1 MSYIGKYP
9 IPVNVGG
16 TGDVTL
22 TTHGVLI
29 GAGTS
34 AIATTAAGSAGQ
46 ILVSKGSS
54 SDPGYITPTSTSGS
68 LAVTTNAT
76 TMAYALTVP
85 ITVANGGTG
94 SIALTA
100 NSLLLGNGTSAITA
114 LGAATNGQI
123 PIGSTGAAP
132 VLSTITAGTGVTVT
146 NGAGSITIAASGG
159 AGTLS
164 LNGNVGSVSGSTI
177 TLTTGAANA
186 NGTAIFSGSSATMTM
201 TFSDANSNTGLGVN
215 SLSSG
220 SVTGT
225 MNVCLGDSTGSAL
238 TSGSDNV
245 FIGYQSGKSAT
256 TGSDNCCI
264 GYQSGM
270 TLTANTSGFNALL
283 GYQAGLSYSG
293 TGLTPNVFAGA
304 SSGSAI
310 TTGIY
315 NVGIGYNAQSS
326 YTGSESSNISI
337 NAIGT
342 AGESNTLRI
351 GSGTGTGSQQLNKTF
366 ISGINGIVVT
376 GTAVLIS
383 SSNQLGI
390 AVSSGRF
397 KSDVQDMGHISES
410 IYNLRP
416 VTFLWDRQSTN
427 GLRDVPQDRQYGLIA
442 EEVNEILPELV
453 HTDESGNPVG
463 VKYDDLASLLIH
475 EIQKLSS
482 YITEL
487 EKEKGVTCHI

>member
-9 IPVNVGG
+9 VPVKVGG
-16 TGDVTL
+16 TGDATL
-22 TTHGVLI
+22 TAHGVLI
-29 GAGTS
+29 GEGTS
-34 AIATTAAGSAGQ
+34 AIAATATGTSGQ

-54 SDPGYITPTSTSGS
+54 SDPGYITPTSTGS
-68 LAVTTNAT
+68 LLSVTTNAT
-76 TMAYALTVP
+76 TMAYALTIP

-201 TFSDANSNTGLGVN
+201 TFSDTNSNTGIGVN

-220 SVTGT
+220 SVTGS

-270 TLTANTSGFNALL
+270 TLTANTSGFNVLL

-293 TGLTPNVFAGA
+293 TGSTPNVFTGA
-304 SSGSAI
+304 SAGSAI

-342 AGESNTLRI
+342 AGESNTFRI
-351 GSGTGTGSQQLNKTF
+351 GSGTGTGSQQLNKAF
-366 ISGINGIVVT
+366 ISGINGITVT

-397 KSDVQDMGHISES
+397 KKEVQDMGHISES

-416 VTFLWDRQSTN
+416 VTFLWDRESVP
-427 GLRDVPQDRQYGLIA
+427 GLQGATQDRQYGLIA
-442 EEVNEILPELV
+442 EEVHEVFPELV
-453 HTDESGNPVG
+453 NYDEGENPVS
-463 VKYDDLASLLIH
+463 VNYDDMASLLLN
-475 EIQKLSS
+475 EIQKISR
-482 YITEL
+482 YVEEL
-487 EKEKGVTCHI
+487 EADRGILCHI